1 MSHLSVGTLL
11 RTEIASH
18 SARGDRVAAT
28 VAAGELVATDDVVA
42 VLRGPLAVSATVG
55 GWVLDGA
62 PRTAEQAATLAE
74 MIEGPAPSRAI
85 VIALDVPEDELRAR
99 LLRRSRLEARTDDDP
114 VVISHRLSVWAREGP
129 PLLAWYERRRMLAR
143 VDGTGD
149 VEMVASRA
157 AAAVQQAIT

>member
-1 MSHLSVGTLL
+1 MTRIVVLGPSGSGRGPGRGSWPPATRVSHLSVGTLL

-85 VIALDVPEDELRAR
+85 VIALDVPEDELEPASFVGRGWR
-99 LLRRSRLEARTDDDP
+99 QERTTTP
-114 VVISHRLSVWAREGP
+114 W
-129 PLLAWYERRRMLAR
+129 
-143 VDGTGD
+143 
-149 VEMVASRA
+149 
-157 AAAVQQAIT
+157 